1 MNKDFKKLKKYFN
14 ESGLRF
20 NLNEERIWN
29 YIEEVFGR
37 ERAEKLSNIFDDQY
51 YNLTKDKV
59 DVKYKFCNNFEEAT
73 TLMYFQSDWFLKNSH
88 IILKDLLK
96 VQPKTILELGCYTGI
111 FCNYISKTLQNSE
124 ITGIDMEKNLIN
136 FGKKK
141 FQNKNL
147 HLIEI
152 AYKNINKI
160 NKKFEYIF
168 TNFGIEDIPNSKFQ
182 TYKFRENNDYK
193 SKFDYFSNFFSFL
206 NTISRDDT
214 DFFCIARIPTL
225 ETILSMVDGAQIQG
239 WKWLTDD
246 LEYINLNSEN
256 VPKLRFIKQKSKKM
270 TLDSFAEETLK
281 LQNNNNQLKEIL
293 NYEKDMKDMSLI
305 GKDSYKYK
313 DTNDELFYEIYKK
326 DKLIK
331 LFAWTTLGYTKY
343 KSFERKEN
351 LINFFQEEH
360 GLVINPNID

>member
-1 MNKDFKKLKKYFN
+1 MNKDFKNLKKYFN
-14 ESGLRF
+14 ENGLRF

-37 ERAEKLSNIFDDQY
+37 KRAEKLSNIFDDQY
-51 YNLTKDKV
+51 YNLNDEKV

-73 TLMYFQSDWFLKNSH
+73 TLMYFQSDWFLKNSQ
-88 IILKDLLK
+88 IILEDLLK

-111 FCNYISKTLQNSE
+111 FCDYISKILKKSE
-124 ITGIDMEKNLIN
+124 VTGIDIEKNLID
-136 FGKKK
+136 FGKER
-141 FQNKNL
+141 FQNDNLNLIEVEYKNL
-147 HLIEI
+147 S
-152 AYKNINKI
+152 KI

-168 TNFGIEDIPNSKFQ
+168 TNFGLEGIPKSKFQ

-193 SKFDYFSNFFSFL
+193 SKFDYFSDFFSFL
-206 NTISRDDT
+206 NTVSNNDT

-239 WKWLTDD
+239 WNWITDD

-256 VPKLRFIKQKSKKM
+256 IPKLRFKKQPSKKM
-270 TLDSFAEETLK
+270 SLESFAEKTLK
-281 LQNNNNQLKEIL
+281 LKDNNQLKEIL
-293 NYEKDMKDMSLI
+293 NYEIEIKDMILI
-305 GKDSYKYK
+305 GKDSYRYS

-326 DKLIK
+326 GNLIK

-343 KSFERKEN
+343 KSFKKKEN

-360 GLVINPNID
+360 GLIINPNIQ